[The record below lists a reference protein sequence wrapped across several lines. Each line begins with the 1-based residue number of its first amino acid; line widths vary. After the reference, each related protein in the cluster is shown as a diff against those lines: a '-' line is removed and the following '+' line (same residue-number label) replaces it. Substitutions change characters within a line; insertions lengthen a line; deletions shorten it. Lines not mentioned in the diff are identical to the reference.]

1 MADYV
6 HNELDLTPQMSSNT
20 TPSPNVVSAST
31 NYNEMYPWEAFR
43 HVVTPY
49 GNCWATS
56 GSSSGWLKFDFGSGN
71 TGEAHT
77 YTVTCGDGVNLT
89 RSPKTWTLQGSN
101 NDSDWDVLD
110 TQTNVP
116 PWTALGEMRIYSIS
130 VPSEYR
136 YYKLNITASQGG
148 GYLTV
153 GEVELLEAPIS
164 YYISGYVKE
173 GTVPINRQIYLH
185 NRDTGDLII
194 STTSS
199 GAGGYFYIET
209 TYSGALYVVC
219 LDNELGVNYNDLI
232 YGNIYPATVSG

>member
-6 HNELDLTPQMSSNT
+6 HNELDLTPQMSANNV
-20 TPSPNVVSAST
+20 PSPNVISASSS
-31 NYNEMYPWEAFR
+31 YGSMPPWRAFS
-43 HVVTPY
+43 HVVAPY

-56 GSSSGWLKFDFGSGN
+56 GAASGWLKFDFGSGN
-71 TGEAHT
+71 TGEACT
-77 YTVTCGDGVNLT
+77 YTITCGDGTNLT
-89 RSPKTWTLQGSN
+89 RAPKTWTLQGSN

-116 PWTALGEMRIYSIS
+116 SWTTLGEMRTYSIS
-130 VPSEYR
+130 APSEYR

-153 GEVELLEAPIS
+153 GEVELIGEPTS

-173 GTVPINRQIYLH
+173 GVVSVNRQIYVH
-185 NRDTGDLII
+185 NRDTGSLMT

-199 GAGGYFYIET
+199 GVGGYFYCET
-209 TYSGALYVVC
+209 TYSGAHYVVC
-219 LDNELGVNYNDLI
+219 IDDIEGLAYNDLI
-232 YGNIYPATVSG
+232 YGNIYPVTISG